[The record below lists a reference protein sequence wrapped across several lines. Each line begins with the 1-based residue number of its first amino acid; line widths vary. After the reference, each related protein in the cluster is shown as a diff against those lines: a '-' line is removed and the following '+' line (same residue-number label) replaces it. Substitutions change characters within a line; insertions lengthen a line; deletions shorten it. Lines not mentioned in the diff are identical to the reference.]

1 MATEV
6 LMPRQGQSVESCI
19 IVGWKKQVGDSVQE
33 GDILCEV
40 ETDKAT
46 FEVESPATGTLI
58 AVLYDDGDEVPVLDQ
73 IAFVGE
79 AGETPPV
86 SGEGAD
92 SAEAAGAEAGA
103 TDSAE
108 AADTGAVA
116 SSGQAAA
123 NSSAGG
129 EPAAGGGAAAE
140 AAATGQPPQAGSRA
154 TGDVF
159 ISPRARDRA
168 ERAGVPWQTLSGTG
182 PGGRVIE
189 RDIEAAIAAGN
200 VATREAAGQLAT
212 GEAAAA
218 GIGAPGSGAG
228 GRLTTADLAA
238 GATAAAAGAGAASSA
253 TTAGASGTA
262 AAGGVPAPAP
272 GMERDRGTTET
283 PLTGIRKKIASR
295 MLESVQTTAQLTL
308 HASGD
313 ARALL
318 AYRAR
323 LKAAG
328 APYDGISLNDMVLF
342 AVSRLLPKHP
352 VLNATFESGTIR
364 THGAVHPGMAVDTDR
379 GLMVPVIRDAD
390 IRPLASIS
398 AEARRLAAACRGGAI
413 TPDEMNGGTFTIT
426 NLGAM
431 GIELFTPVLNPPQV
445 AILGVCSIAA
455 KPVIQ
460 KDGSVEHI
468 PSMGFSLTI
477 DHQVVDG
484 APASRF
490 LKDLCDS
497 IARFDLLLADANL
510 TGGEL

>member
-19 IVGWKKQVGDSVQE
+19 IVAWKKQIGDSVRE
-33 GDILCEV
+33 GEVLCEV

-46 FEVESPATGTLI
+46 FEVESPAAGTLI
-58 AVLYDDGDEVPVLDQ
+58 AVLYEDGDEVPVLEQ

-86 SGEGAD
+86 AGSSGSGGGLDAGD
-92 SAEAAGAEAGA
+92 VAVAASGGAEADTPAQTSGDTTGPA
-103 TDSAE
+103 ND
-108 AADTGAVA
+108 AA
-116 SSGQAAA
+116 QMAAA
-123 NSSAGG
+123 K
-129 EPAAGGGAAAE
+129 
-140 AAATGQPPQAGSRA
+140 PQNSRA
-154 TGDVF
+154 SGDVF

-168 ERAGVPWQTLSGTG
+168 ERAGVPWQTLTGTG
-182 PGGRVIE
+182 PEGRVIE

-200 VATREAAGQLAT
+200 VATRDAAQK
-212 GEAAAA
+212 
-218 GIGAPGSGAG
+218 IGAGSAAPPSGSGAG
-228 GRLTTADLAA
+228 GRVTSADLTA
-238 GATAAAAGAGAASSA
+238 GGAAAAAASEVGS
-253 TTAGASGTA
+253 TAGGSSA
-262 AAGGVPAPAP
+262 ATLVPGVQ
-272 GMERDRGTTET
+272 RDRSTTET
-283 PLTGIRKKIASR
+283 KLSGIRKKIASR

-328 APYDGISLNDMVLF
+328 APYDSISLNDMVLF
-342 AVSRLLPKHP
+342 TASRLLPRHP
-352 VLNATFESGTIR
+352 ALNATFDGQSVS
-364 THGAVHPGMAVDTDR
+364 THGAVHLGMAVDTER

-390 IRPLASIS
+390 LRPLAAVS
-398 AEARRLAAACRGGAI
+398 AEARRLAGACRGGGI
-413 TPDEMNGGTFTIT
+413 TPDEMSGGTFTIT

-431 GIELFTPVLNPPQV
+431 GIEMFTPVLNPPQV
-445 AILGVCSIAA
+445 AILGVCSIEA
-455 KPVIQ
+455 KPVLR

-484 APASRF
+484 APAGRF
-490 LKDLCDS
+490 LKDLSES
-497 IARFDLLLADANL
+497 IAQFDLLLADASL
-510 TGGEL
+510 AGGGS